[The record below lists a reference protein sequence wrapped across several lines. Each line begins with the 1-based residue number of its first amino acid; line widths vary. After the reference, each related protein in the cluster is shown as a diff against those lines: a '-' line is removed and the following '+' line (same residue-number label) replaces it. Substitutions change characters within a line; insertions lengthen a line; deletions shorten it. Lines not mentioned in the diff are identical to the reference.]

1 MNTVERIVVRLQ
13 RMTQLGLS
21 LAELNGPTSTIEDSE
36 ARDLAD
42 KYIARFGL
50 GAERLSI
57 TTERRNFERQL
68 GRRVSASIGGAYVYH
83 PVRKTHL
90 VLINLSRI
98 DRAQP
103 KALEIVVAE
112 EFMHMRAWL
121 YGDRRRHA
129 KHGFDRIAYR
139 VAEVTGASIEEV
151 RSCLLPV
158 KRRAPKY
165 LYRCPGCSRTVPR
178 GRKGIWSCGR
188 CSPTFDHR
196 FVLVLESELPGSSEP
211 GPA

>member
-1 MNTVERIVVRLQ
+1 MMNTLERIVVRFQ

-21 LAELNGPTSTIEDSE
+21 LSELNGPTSTIEDRE
-36 ARDLAD
+36 TRELTDR
-42 KYIARFGL
+42 YIALFGL
-50 GAERLSI
+50 SGERLAI
-57 TTERRNFERQL
+57 TTERKNFEKQL
-68 GRRVSASIGGAYVYH
+68 GRRVTASIGGAYVYH

-98 DRAQP
+98 DRGQP

-112 EFMHMRAWL
+112 EFMHMRDWL
-121 YGDRRRHA
+121 DGDRRRHA
-129 KHGFDRIAYR
+129 KHGYDRIAYR

-165 LYRCPGCSRTVPR
+165 LYRCPGCSRAFPR

-188 CSPTFDHR
+188 CSPTFDKR
-196 FVLVLESELPGSSEP
+196 FVLVLESEFPGE
-211 GPA
+211 